1 MCNTITIK
9 KKNIT
14 YEINYS
20 NYKLKGIDT
29 FKIDAQEDENND
41 FPMYIY
47 IMDNKLYKKSIKT
60 FKLKKKRKRR
70 TRTRKILIKRRCYR
84 KPKSYDK

>member
-29 FKIDAQEDENND
+29 FRIDAQEDESND
-41 FPMYIY
+41 FPIYIY
-47 IMDNKLYKKSIKT
+47 IMDNKLYKKST
-60 FKLKKKRKRR
+60 RTLKKRKKRQ
-70 TRTRKILIKRRCYR
+70 TRTRKILIKRRRYR